1 VRPGLWAG
9 KSLHPY
15 RSVEA
20 EPTGALS
27 GEYVRGPE
35 GALQR
40 LSARSLLLRRFQTHP
55 TLIYGVCRGSR
66 IGLSRRPERP
76 THLTRSLC
84 G

>member
-35 GALQR
+35 GALSGYRQE
-40 LSARSLLLRRFQTHP
+40 ACF
-55 TLIYGVCRGSR
+55 CADF
-66 IGLSRRPERP
+66 RP
-76 THLTRSLC
+76 TQR
-84 G
+84 